1 MSTLEILVS
10 LVQELTD
17 ITDITDIKINKPLAK
32 QLNQI
37 DLTRFIMDV
46 EEKFWLNIPD
56 SVIIEYD
63 TLEFLAEF
71 LDGELMNQID

>member
-10 LVQELTD
+10 LVQEL
-17 ITDITDIKINKPLAK
+17 TDITDIKINKPLAK

>member
-10 LVQELTD
+10 LVQEL
-17 ITDITDIKINKPLAK
+17 TDITDIKINKPLAK

-37 DLTRFIMDV
+37 DLTRFIMAV